1 MRAIARSYLRAIL
14 FKRVSAMKLQQV
26 LKNCLLRWK
35 EITGFDFCLL
45 NEQNDIF
52 AATGLSSPPAGSILE
67 SFKNS
72 EASSMQ
78 TDSGCLYKVT
88 AGDDPAYILL
98 VQGEGESFETTGKL
112 AVCQVETLLSSY
124 SGKSDRN
131 RVMQDILFGRLSS
144 AEIFVRARQFH
155 INTGIRRA
163 VLLVKTE
170 GVGGEPVLETIRNIF
185 GSRNKDYIGSLD
197 ENTTAIVH
205 ELKDVE
211 ESDDIESIAC
221 LLVDMLNTEVMIKAR
236 VSYSNICSDLSRL
249 PDSYVE
255 AVTAFEIGRIFFAD
269 RNVFGYSHLG
279 IGRLL
284 YQLPV
289 EVCEMFIQ
297 EILGDESLNS
307 LDEETLNIIRTF
319 FENNLN
325 LSETSRKLY
334 VHRNTLV
341 YRLDKIEKKY
351 GLDIKTFED
360 ALTFKLAMLV
370 TDYINSKNNA

>member
-1 MRAIARSYLRAIL
+1 
-14 FKRVSAMKLQQV
+14 MKFQQV

-45 NEQNDIF
+45 DEQNNVF
-52 AATGLSSPPAGSILE
+52 AATGVSALPPRDVLDEFRGSE
-67 SFKNS
+67 SLGK
-72 EASSMQ
+72 Q
-78 TDSGCLYKVT
+78 TDSGYLYKIT
-88 AGDDPAYILL
+88 ADEDLIYLLL
-98 VQGEGESFETTGKL
+98 VQGSGDFFETTGKL
-112 AVCQVETLLSSY
+112 AVCQVETLISSH
-124 SGKSDRN
+124 SRKSDRN
-131 RVMQDILFGRLSS
+131 LVMQDILLGRFSPV
-144 AEIFVRARQFH
+144 EIFVKAKKLH
-155 INTGIRRA
+155 IYTGIKRV
-163 VLLVKTE
+163 VLLVKTPDSA
-170 GVGGEPVLETIRNIF
+170 GEPVIETIRNIF

-197 ENTTAIVH
+197 ENTTVIVH
-205 ELKDVE
+205 ELKDSE
-211 ESDDIESIAC
+211 DYDDIESIAC

-236 VSYSNICSDLSRL
+236 VSYSNICADISKL
-249 PDSYVE
+249 PDSYKE
-255 AVTAFEIGRIFFAD
+255 AVTAFEIGRIFYAE
-269 RNVFGYSHLG
+269 RNVFGYAHLG

-289 EVCEMFIQ
+289 EVCELFIQ

-341 YRLDKIEKKY
+341 YRLDKIERKY

-370 TDYINSKNNA
+370 TDYINAHNNE

>member
-1 MRAIARSYLRAIL
+1 
-14 FKRVSAMKLQQV
+14 MKFQQV

-45 NEQNDIF
+45 DEQNNIF
-52 AATGLSSPPAGSILE
+52 AATGISAPPSPDVLTGFRDSDSPDV
-67 SFKNS
+67 
-72 EASSMQ
+72 Q
-78 TDSGCLYKVT
+78 TDLGRLYKVT
-88 AGDDPAYILL
+88 ADEDLIYILL
-98 VQGEGESFETTGKL
+98 IQGEGETFETTGKL
-112 AVCQVETLLSSY
+112 AVCQVETLISSH
-124 SGKSDRN
+124 SRKSDRN
-131 RVMQDILFGRLSS
+131 LVMQDILLGRFSS
-144 AEIFVRARQFH
+144 SEIFARAKKLH
-155 INTGIRRA
+155 IYTGIRRA
-163 VLLVKTE
+163 VLLVKTPDSA
-170 GVGGEPVLETIRNIF
+170 GEPVLETIRNIF
-185 GSRNKDYIGSLD
+185 GSRNRDYIGSLD
-197 ENTTAIVH
+197 ENTAVIVH
-205 ELKDVE
+205 ELKDSE
-211 ESDDIESIAC
+211 DSDDIESIAC

-236 VSYSNICSDLSRL
+236 VSYSNVYGDISKL
-249 PDSYVE
+249 PDSYKE
-255 AVTAFEIGRIFFAD
+255 AVTAYDIGRIFYAGS
-269 RNVFGYSHLG
+269 NVFGYAHLG

-341 YRLDKIEKKY
+341 YRLDKLEKKY

-370 TDYINSKNNA
+370 TDYINAKNNA

>member
-1 MRAIARSYLRAIL
+1 
-14 FKRVSAMKLQQV
+14 MKFQQI

-45 NEQNDIF
+45 DEQNNII
-52 AATGLSSPPAGSILE
+52 AATGISASPAVGVLSSFRE
-67 SFKNS
+67 SD
-72 EASSMQ
+72 ATSMQ
-78 TDSGCLYKVT
+78 TDSGCLYKV
-88 AGDDPAYILL
+88 AADEEPIYILI
-98 VQGEGESFETTGKL
+98 VQGEGESFETTGML
-112 AVCQVETLLSSY
+112 AVCQVETLISSY
-124 SGKSDRN
+124 SRKSDRN
-131 RVMQDILFGRLSS
+131 LVMQDILLGRLSPS
-144 AEIFVRARQFH
+144 EIYAGAKRLH
-155 INTGIRRA
+155 IYTGIRRA
-163 VLLVKTE
+163 VLLVKTP
-170 GVGGEPVLETIRNIF
+170 GPGGEPVLETIRNIF
-185 GSRNKDYIGSLD
+185 GSRNRDYIGSLND
-197 ENTTAIVH
+197 NTTVIVH
-205 ELKDVE
+205 ELKDSE

-221 LLVDMLNTEVMIKAR
+221 LLVDMLNTEVMIRAR
-236 VSYSNICSDLSRL
+236 VSYSNISCDIGKL
-249 PDSYVE
+249 PDSYKE
-255 AVTAFEIGRIFFAD
+255 AVTAFEIGRIFYAD
-269 RNVFGYSHLG
+269 RNVFGYAHLG

-297 EILGDESLNS
+297 EILGEESLNS
-307 LDEETLNIIRTF
+307 LDEETLNIVRTF

-370 TDYINSKNNA
+370 TDYINAKNNA